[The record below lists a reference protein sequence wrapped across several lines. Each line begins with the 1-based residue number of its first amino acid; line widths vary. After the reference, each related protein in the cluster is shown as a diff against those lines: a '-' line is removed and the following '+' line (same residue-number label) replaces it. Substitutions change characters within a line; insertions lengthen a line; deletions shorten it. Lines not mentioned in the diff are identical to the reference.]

1 MAAANADCK
10 ASFHTFC
17 EFGRKEGTKTMTTKN
32 CTKLFKDCKLY
43 SKTLTTTDTDI
54 GFSKV
59 KTKGKTEI
67 TFEEFCNLLK
77 DLAPKYKKSVSVD
90 EAVAEMQDKI
100 CKGSTS
106 TSGTTGVSKTGGVA
120 KMTDTSQYT
129 GAHKERFGDDGK
141 GKGIAGRE
149 ELAANDGYVGN
160 YKGKDTFDK
169 K

>member
-1 MAAANADCK
+1 
-10 ASFHTFC
+10 
-17 EFGRKEGTKTMTTKN
+17 
-32 CTKLFKDCKLY
+32 
-43 SKTLTTTDTDI
+43 
-54 GFSKV
+54 
-59 KTKGKTEI
+59 
-67 TFEEFCNLLK
+67 
-77 DLAPKYKKSVSVD
+77 LAPKYKKGASVD

-100 CKGSTS
+100 CKGNTS

-149 ELAANDGYVGN
+149 ELASNDGYVGN